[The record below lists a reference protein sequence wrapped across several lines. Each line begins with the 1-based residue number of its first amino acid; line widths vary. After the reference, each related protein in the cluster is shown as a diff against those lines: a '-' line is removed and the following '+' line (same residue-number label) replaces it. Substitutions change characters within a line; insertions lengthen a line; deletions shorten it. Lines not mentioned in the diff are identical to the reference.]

1 MTFNAT
7 PTMMLV
13 ASFLVFLAALMLAWY
28 RRGAVAQL
36 QAQCRQVQTQLDKR
50 DEALS
55 AALAEKHRLE
65 AHLESLQG
73 ELTEGASRIDQLRDL
88 IKVHVA
94 RRRELDEWAVP
105 IKAALGDAVG
115 QSLSILKEQLVRQE
129 SALQRQERLMAESQ
143 AQYRAKRD
151 EIERMRRELAL
162 KNYHIAALNERFI
175 RIEER
180 ILTLGSQ
187 IADLSMPA
195 GGVSDPISGSR
206 RTPGHIDPQVTAPQI
221 PLQTLD
227 SASEHW
233 SKTLD
238 EWHQRLDRRFD
249 QLDALRARL
258 RGQDSPDQLATQPPR
273 AHDPGDAHGQ
283 DREGPAT

>member
-7 PTMMLV
+7 PTLMLM

-36 QAQCRQVQTQLDKR
+36 QAQCRQVQTQLETR

-55 AALAEKHRLE
+55 AALAEKQRLE

-94 RRRELDEWAVP
+94 RRRELDEWATP

-115 QSLSILKEQLVRQE
+115 QSLSTLKEQLVRQE
-129 SALQRQERLMAESQ
+129 SALQRQERLMAETQ
-143 AQYRAKRD
+143 EQYRAKRD

-180 ILTLGSQ
+180 ILALGGQ
-187 IADLSMPA
+187 IADLSIPG
-195 GGVSDPISGSR
+195 GGVSDAIAGSR
-206 RTPGHIDPQVTAPQI
+206 RAPGRVDPHATAPQI

-227 SASEHW
+227 SASENW
-233 SKTLD
+233 SRTLD

-249 QLDALRARL
+249 QLDELKSRL
-258 RGQDSPDQLATQPPR
+258 RGQRNPDEPATQPSQEHPT
-273 AHDPGDAHGQ
+273 GDAHGQ
-283 DREGPAT
+283 GREGPAT